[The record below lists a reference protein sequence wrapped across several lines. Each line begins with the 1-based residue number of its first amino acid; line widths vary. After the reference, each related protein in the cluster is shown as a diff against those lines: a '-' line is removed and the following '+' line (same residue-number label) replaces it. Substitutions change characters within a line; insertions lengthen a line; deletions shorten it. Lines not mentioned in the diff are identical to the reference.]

1 MGEDKKL
8 ENEKILTHIKR
19 VFENQILQFFIV
31 AFITIV
37 ILVCGTGV
45 MMGGVGYMLSRAA
58 KNSQIIDSGIVRS
71 IDIMCENADN
81 CITTIFTD
89 KNKNLYVMG
98 GSSRLCWRS
107 FFYRSMGKD
116 SI

>member
-1 MGEDKKL
+1 MAKKNIKL
-8 ENEKILTHIKR
+8 KIKKA
-19 VFENQILQFFIV
+19 FENQILQFFIV
-31 AFITIV
+31 AFICIV
-37 ILVCGTGV
+37 TLVCGTGV
-45 MMGGVGYMLSRAA
+45 MMGGVGHMLSRAA

-116 SI
+116 PI